1 MCRPDRVGIDREEN
15 ELHISQSGAI
25 TGHQWQVLRGLGH
38 AVQAHSCAVQV
49 REKEEHAMARNVLQ
63 AQLTW
68 S

>member
-1 MCRPDRVGIDREEN
+1 M
-15 ELHISQSGAI
+15 
-25 TGHQWQVLRGLGH
+25 GHQWQVLRGLGH
-38 AVQAHSCAVQV
+38 AVQAHSCAVQE